1 MTEKEQVEDK
11 TKFPILLM
19 DNILRVFH
27 GVNTRL
33 ELHTSLG
40 GKSIRVVIYRI
51 SSTTPVR
58 IDFQEEG
65 KTL

>member
-1 MTEKEQVEDK
+1 MKEQTDDK
-11 TKFPILLM
+11 SKFPILLM

-27 GVNTRL
+27 EVNSRL

-51 SSTTPVR
+51 SNSTPVR
-58 IDFQEEG
+58 VDFQVD
-65 KTL
+65 KSA